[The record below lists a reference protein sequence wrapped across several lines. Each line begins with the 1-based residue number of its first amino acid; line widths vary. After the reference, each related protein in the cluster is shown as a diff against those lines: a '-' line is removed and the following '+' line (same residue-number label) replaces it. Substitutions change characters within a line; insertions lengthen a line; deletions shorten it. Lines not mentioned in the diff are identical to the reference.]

1 MAASDDNVGQRR
13 ILIVPHSGRAD
24 ANAVTATAVDGLRA
38 AGIDVCLLAE
48 DAQKLG
54 RTDVTVVQTR
64 DAALG
69 CELVMVFGGDGT
81 ILRAA
86 YLASAYDVPL
96 LGVNL
101 GHMGFLAESE
111 PDGLSDVLAAA
122 IDRDY
127 QVESRMALELS
138 VLTPQGDRSLGWA
151 LNDVTLEKTER
162 GRMVELVLAIDN
174 EPLSSWA
181 ADGVVCATP
190 TGSTAYAWS
199 AGGPV
204 VWPEV
209 EALVVVPISAHA
221 LFSRPLVVSPKSEID
236 IEVLAQSSPALAW
249 CDGSRQIE
257 VPPGSR
263 LEVRR
268 SKASVKLARLH
279 DSRFARRLV
288 AKFNL
293 PVEGWRGRDDFRAG
307 SVIDEPADAEP
318 AGLGRDAEDSAQ

>member
-1 MAASDDNVGQRR
+1 MAASADEHPAHRR
-13 ILIVPHSGRAD
+13 ILVIPHSGRAD
-24 ANAVTATAVDGLRA
+24 AIKITATAVDGLRA
-38 AGIDVCLLAE
+38 ADIEVCLLAE
-48 DAQKLG
+48 DAAMLG
-54 RTDVTVVQTR
+54 HPDVRVV
-64 DAALG
+64 DVSNAAQG
-69 CELVMVFGGDGT
+69 CELTIVFGGDGT

-86 YLASAYDVPL
+86 HLSSGYGVPL

-111 PDGLSDVLAAA
+111 PAELAAVLRAA
-122 IDRDY
+122 IERDY
-127 QVESRMALELS
+127 YVESRMALEL
-138 VLTPQGDRSLGWA
+138 VMLTPQGTTRTGWA
-151 LNDVTLEKTER
+151 LNDVTLEKSER
-162 GRMVELVLAIDN
+162 GRMVELVLAIDD

-181 ADGVVCATP
+181 ADGIVCATP

-204 VWPEV
+204 VWPDV

-221 LFSRPLVVSPKSEID
+221 LFSRPLVVSPSSSID
-236 IEVLAQSSPALAW
+236 IELLAQSSPALAW
-249 CDGSRQIE
+249 CDGARKIE

-268 SKASVKLARLH
+268 SSSSVKLARLH

-293 PVEGWRGRDDFRAG
+293 PVKSWRGRDDFEG
-307 SVIDEPADAEP
+307 PT
-318 AGLGRDAEDSAQ
+318 L

>member
-1 MAASDDNVGQRR
+1 MSPSADEHSTQRR
-13 ILIVPHSGRAD
+13 ILLVPHSGRAD
-24 ANAVTATAVDGLRA
+24 AIEITATAVDGLRA
-38 AGIDVCLLAE
+38 AGIEVCLLAE
-48 DAQKLG
+48 AAEKLDHPDV
-54 RTDVTVVQTR
+54 RVVSTD
-64 DAALG
+64 DAAEG
-69 CELVMVFGGDGT
+69 CELTMVFGGDGT

-86 YLASAYDVPL
+86 YLSSAFDVPL

-111 PDGLSDVLAAA
+111 PDGLAAVLAAA

-127 QVESRMALELS
+127 HVESRMALE
-138 VLTPQGDRSLGWA
+138 VVVRTPQGTCTSGWA

-162 GRMVELVLAIDN
+162 GRMVELVLAIDD

-181 ADGVVCATP
+181 ADGIVCSTP

-221 LFSRPLVVSPKSEID
+221 LFSRPLVVSPSSEID
-236 IEVLAQSSPALAW
+236 IELLAQSSPAIAW

-268 SKASVKLARLH
+268 SAASVKLARLH

-293 PVEGWRGRDDFRAG
+293 PVEGWRGRDEFEG
-307 SVIDEPADAEP
+307 PTT
-318 AGLGRDAEDSAQ
+318 